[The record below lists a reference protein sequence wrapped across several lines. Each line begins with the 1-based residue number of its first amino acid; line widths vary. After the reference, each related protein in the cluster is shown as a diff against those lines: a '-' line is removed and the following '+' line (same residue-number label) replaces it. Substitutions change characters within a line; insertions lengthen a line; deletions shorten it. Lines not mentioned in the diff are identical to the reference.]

1 MKYLILKVI
10 HYNWGLQGPHDWS
23 HIEFNFYDNTHVD
36 ILSFYHGERYDDIFL
51 SDSIRTSLSKI
62 KYFEL
67 LDLVKEAKN
76 CEIYQNACDGEAWE
90 FSFFIEGQK
99 FYKIEARYIYGV
111 KQLEN
116 LADFYRKLY
125 RPELEKEISQ

>member
-1 MKYLILKVI
+1 M
-10 HYNWGLQGPHDWS
+10 GTSRPHDWS

-116 LADFYRKLY
+116 LANFCRKLY